1 MRSTECQLPRVFD
14 SPKEAHNRSKEFL
27 RSGHLIYICFG
38 AWGFP
43 KKGKQVADPMS
54 MLDGMAKRLVGVDSV
69 VVPST
74 HAGSLNI
81 ASIDKIGDNSLGGA
95 FGNPDLSRDI
105 ASTYARVIGDANH
118 HVAVVGEERPLRLCY
133 FLTRM
138 IWVGHHTKCIRI
150 RE

>member
-1 MRSTECQLPRVFD
+1 
-14 SPKEAHNRSKEFL
+14 
-27 RSGHLIYICFG
+27 
-38 AWGFP
+38 
-43 KKGKQVADPMS
+43 MS
-54 MLDGMAKRLVGVDSV
+54 VLDGMAKRLVGIDSV
-69 VVPST
+69 VVSST

-81 ASIDKIGDNSLGGA
+81 ASVDKIGNNSLSSA

-133 FLTRM
+133 FFTRI
-138 IWVGHHTKCIRI
+138 IWVLHHTKCIRI